1 VKEEEQWRMRYN
13 KELYELYKDVDLLT
27 FIKLKRLQ
35 WAGHVQRLPLD
46 RIPKKA
52 LRAKFTGSHPAGK
65 PARRWE
71 DGVKEDAA
79 SMLQC
84 RDWRLTTQTRKV
96 WGQKLREA
104 RARHWAAAP

>member
-1 VKEEEQWRMRYN
+1 LRVN
-13 KELYELYKDVDLLT
+13 KELYKLYKEVDLVT

-35 WAGHVQRLPLD
+35 WAGHVQRLSLD

-65 PARRWE
+65 PVRGWI
-71 DGVKEDAA
+71 DGVKDTA
-79 SMLQC
+79 SMLRC
-84 RDWRLTTQTRKV
+84 RNWRLTAQNRKV

-104 RARHWAAAP
+104 VA

>member
-1 VKEEEQWRMRYN
+1 MRYN
-13 KELYELYKDVDLLT
+13 KELYELYKDVDLVT

-52 LRAKFTGSHPAGK
+52 LRAKFTGSRPAGK
-65 PARRWE
+65 PAGRWE
-71 DGVKEDAA
+71 DGVKENAA
-79 SMLQC
+79 SMLRC
-84 RDWRLTTQTRKV
+84 RDWRLTAQNRKV

-104 RARHWAAAP
+104 MDRHWPAAP

>member
-46 RIPKKA
+46 RTPKKA
-52 LRAKFTGSHPAGK
+52 L
-65 PARRWE
+65 
-71 DGVKEDAA
+71 
-79 SMLQC
+79 
-84 RDWRLTTQTRKV
+84 
-96 WGQKLREA
+96 
-104 RARHWAAAP
+104 

>member
-1 VKEEEQWRMRYN
+1 VYHNYN
-13 KELYELYKDVDLLT
+13 KELYELYKDVDLVTL
-27 FIKLKRLQ
+27 IKLKRLQ

-52 LRAKFTGSHPAGK
+52 LRAKFTGSHTTGK
-65 PARRWE
+65 PTRRWE

-79 SMLQC
+79 SMLRC
-84 RDWRLTTQTRKV
+84 HDWRLTTQNRKV

-104 RARHWAAAP
+104 MAQHWAAAP

>member
-1 VKEEEQWRMRYN
+1 MRYN
-13 KELYELYKDVDLLT
+13 KDFYELYKDVDLVT
-27 FIKLKRLQ
+27 FTKLKRLQ
-35 WAGHVQRLPLD
+35 WAGHIQRLPLD

-52 LRAKFTGSHPAGK
+52 LRAKFTGSHLAGK

-79 SMLQC
+79 SMLWC
-84 RDWRLTTQTRKV
+84 CDWRLTAQNIKV

-104 RARHWAAAP
+104 MAAAP